1 MKRKLAEKFTKHKN
15 KTPLSKKMQKFM
27 ASKSDK
33 DSTSTPKK
41 VTTKP
46 SEDREIELARPSSPE
61 ISKDTMEEDKE
72 EVTPTEQSEP
82 PLQPT
87 PTDVQPEVP
96 SSSQDNDEEPK
107 KSKKAPKKKVKTTT
121 PKEPETVQPV
131 EEVSVSRRLPRRAKD
146 VANTNFYQNS
156 VSQLID
162 KMKKEETKE
171 EEEQHNKL
179 FKALEILGFDSDK
192 KKSKQSSPV
201 HETDSESDSDV
212 ESDDSGPKKRR
223 SKATKKKTAA
233 GTKRKRSTSTSGTK
247 KKAATKRSVKI
258 PKNSAYFVGGEEL
271 YEQIKDK
278 TSDMFDGK
286 SEDVIVT
293 ESVLRNNYEVFRAV
307 NNKNAELLQKV
318 IENVKNVSSVFQ
330 NRSVGDTR
338 TALDFAIKNND
349 LACVKILLDE
359 NYTPKPNRIP
369 TPTPSLTQQGSGK
382 VSQYTYNH
390 RVQAINSARGSR
402 EGDDAFLK
410 DKRNNN
416 YYDSG
421 PIYTLKNNTP

>member
-46 SEDREIELARPSSPE
+46 SEDREIELARPSSPKT
-61 ISKDTMEEDKE
+61 SKDTMEEDKE
-72 EVTPTEQSEP
+72 EVTPTEQTKDSEP

-201 HETDSESDSDV
+201 HETDSESDSTLRATIV
-212 ESDDSGPKKRR
+212 VQRREGVKQKRR
-223 SKATKKKTAA
+223 PRLVQKER
-233 GTKRKRSTSTSGTK
+233 GLLQPQ
-247 KKAATKRSVKI
+247 AATKRSVKI

-338 TALDFAIKNND
+338 TALDFANFLKNLISGVVHVINN
-349 LACVKILLDE
+349 CVK
-359 NYTPKPNRIP
+359 YR
-369 TPTPSLTQQGSGK
+369 SFYF
-382 VSQYTYNH
+382 VC
-390 RVQAINSARGSR
+390 
-402 EGDDAFLK
+402 
-410 DKRNNN
+410 
-416 YYDSG
+416 
-421 PIYTLKNNTP
+421 